1 MIWFRA
7 ASVALLL
14 FELVL
19 LAIRFPLTPSKLELL
34 CFSGLLILV
43 IAAGFLPDSTVA
55 VGVSSLAIL
64 WNLGTYA
71 RYLSAE
77 RRAWFWHG
85 GAGVVLSIFLFVRLI
100 GLAQTLPFYL
110 LYAFLFI
117 VLSLYPL
124 ILLSGICRE
133 NTHPLLYLY
142 LTAVAVQLAAL
153 LYDYLSY
160 GTVIPV
166 LRLRVFSGLLYAA
179 ICGLLLS
186 QEAYLQGSGWQGLHI
201 RLGEQQRRLR
211 EAYSRL
217 IQTENTVMLQD
228 RLIVTG
234 ILTAGAAHEFKNT
247 LSLIQTSAA
256 FAARTEDGGSARQAL
271 DLIFE
276 QARAGQ
282 KAVTELLDQLLKRGR
297 EEADTVNLRSDLDSL
312 LRMIRTGCR
321 REGIHMIIDIPD
333 SMGVTVRRGELE
345 QVLVNLV
352 RNAMDSVGSQAGG
365 SERKVMIRA
374 RPAEGQGVI
383 EVIDSGAGVPPELQ
397 NRIFELS
404 VSGTQSTGLGLF
416 LAKALVERNRGTLA
430 YIPTDRGACF
440 RVILPRQGKE

>member
-7 ASVALLL
+7 ALVALLL

-19 LAIRFPLTPSKLELL
+19 LAIRLPLTPSKVELL
-34 CFSGLLILV
+34 CFSGSLILV
-43 IAAGFLPDSTVA
+43 IAAGFVPDSTA
-55 VGVSSLAIL
+55 ALGLASLLIL
-64 WNLGTYA
+64 WTLGMYA
-71 RYLSAE
+71 RYLNAE
-77 RRAWFWHG
+77 RRAWVWHG
-85 GAGVVLSIFLFVRLI
+85 GVGVALSIFLFVRLI
-100 GLAQTLPFYL
+100 DVADTLPFYL

-117 VLSLYPL
+117 VLALYPL
-124 ILLSGICRE
+124 VLFWGICGA
-133 NTHPLLYLY
+133 NPHPLLYLY
-142 LTAVAVQLAAL
+142 LSSVAVQLAAL

-160 GTVIPV
+160 GSGLPV
-166 LRLRVFSGLLYAA
+166 LRLRVFSGLLYAG

-186 QEAYLQGSGWQGLHI
+186 QEAYLQGRGWQGLHI

-211 EAYSRL
+211 EAHTRL

-228 RLIVTG
+228 RLIITG

-256 FAARTEDGGSARQAL
+256 YAARAEQEVAARQAL
-271 DLIFE
+271 KLITQ

-297 EEADTVNLRSDLDSL
+297 EEAGRVDLKTDLDLL
-312 LRMIRTGCR
+312 LRMMRSGCR
-321 REGIHMIIDIPD
+321 REGIQLRIDIPD
-333 SMGVTVRRGELE
+333 TMGVTVRRGELE

-352 RNAMDSVGSQAGG
+352 RNAMDSVRSQAGG

-374 RPAEGQGVI
+374 RPVEGQGII

-397 NRIFELS
+397 NRIFELA

-416 LAKALVERNRGTLA
+416 LAKALVERNNGTLA
-430 YIPTDRGACF
+430 CIPTDRGACF
-440 RVILPRQGKE
+440 RLLLPAG

>member
-1 MIWFRA
+1 MICFRA

-43 IAAGFLPDSTVA
+43 IAAGFPPDATVA

-64 WNLGTYA
+64 WILGTYA

-85 GAGVVLSIFLFVRLI
+85 GVGVVLSIFLFARLI
-100 GLAQTLPFYL
+100 GLGETLPFYL
-110 LYAFLFI
+110 LYAFLFV

-124 ILLSGICRE
+124 ILLSGICRA
-133 NTHPLLYLY
+133 NPHPLLYLY

-160 GTVIPV
+160 GTVLPV
-166 LRLRVFSGLLYAA
+166 FRFRVFSGLLYAS

-186 QEAYLQGSGWQGLHI
+186 QEAYLQSSGWQGLHI

-211 EAYSRL
+211 EAHSRL

-247 LSLIQTSAA
+247 LSLIQASAA
-256 FAARTEDGGSARQAL
+256 FAARTEDGGPVRQAL
-271 DLIFE
+271 NLISE
-276 QARAGQ
+276 HAQAGQ

-297 EEADTVNLRSDLDSL
+297 EEAVAVNLRSDLDVL

-321 REGIHMIIDIPD
+321 REGIHLIIDIPD
-333 SMGVTVRRGELE
+333 SMQVTVRRGELE

-352 RNAMDSVGSQAGG
+352 RNAMDSVRSQAGG
-365 SERKVMIRA
+365 SERKVMIHA
-374 RPAEGQGVI
+374 RPAEGEGVI

-416 LAKALVERNRGTLA
+416 LAKALVERNRGTLTC
-430 YIPTDRGACF
+430 IPTDRGACF
-440 RVILPRQGKE
+440 RVILPR